1 MIIRRTFAC
10 AVLAVSF
17 AGVPRAT
24 AQVGRGG
31 LNSGPNN
38 SASAQAGQAVRDAE
52 KARQKVQQDINKIKA
67 RIRHQLES
75 KPEWTSVN
83 NDLKKAELQMKA
95 ADKAA
100 MAKLT
105 KNPDYQAALKQ
116 REEAQKVREQA
127 AAGGATDADLA
138 KADQQYIDAGLGMK
152 QIEKQALSDDAAYND
167 AKTKY
172 DAAKAKKDQ
181 LETQV
186 NDALQTDQEYTQ
198 LKQQLDQADQQV
210 KQARDQLA
218 QARQQE
224 EQQRQQEIRS
234 RSRSGSGGYNGGR

>member
-1 MIIRRTFAC
+1 MTIRRTFAC

-17 AGVPRAT
+17 VGVPLAS

-31 LNSGPNN
+31 FNSGANN

-52 KARQKVQQDINKIKA
+52 KARLKIVQDVNKIKA
-67 RIRHQLES
+67 RIRRQLES
-75 KPEWTSVN
+75 KPEWASVN

-116 REEAQKVREQA
+116 RDEAQKVRDQA

-138 KADQQYIDAGLGMK
+138 KADQQYIDAGLRMK

-167 AKTKY
+167 AKAKY
-172 DAAKAKKDQ
+172 DAAKSKKDQ
-181 LETQV
+181 LDSQV

-198 LKQQLDQADQQV
+198 LKQSLDQADQQV
-210 KQARDQLA
+210 KQAREQLA

-224 EQQRQQEIRS
+224 EQQRQQQSQS
-234 RSRSGSGGYNGGR
+234 RSQSGRNGGSGR

>member
-1 MIIRRTFAC
+1 MITHRTFAC

-17 AGVPRAT
+17 LAAPLAS
-24 AQVGRGG
+24 AQLGRRGM
-31 LNSGPNN
+31 NSGPNN

-52 KARQKVQQDINKIKA
+52 KARQKIQQDINKIKA

-83 NDLKKAELQMKA
+83 NDLKKAELEMKA

-116 REEAQKVREQA
+116 REEARKTREQS
-127 AAGGATDADLA
+127 AAGGASDADLA
-138 KADQQYIDAGLGMK
+138 KADQQYIDASLRMK

-172 DAAKAKKDQ
+172 DSAKAKKDQ
-181 LETQV
+181 LDSQV
-186 NDALQTDQEYTQ
+186 NDALQSDQEYTQ
-198 LKQQLDQADQQV
+198 LKQELDQADQQV
-210 KQARDQLA
+210 KQAKDQLA

-234 RSRSGSGGYNGGR
+234 RSQSSGSGYGGR